1 MQLLKLK
8 NKNELIIRI
17 LILFSTMGCGI
28 KGPPV
33 ASSSP
38 ETVQKQ
44 KFQTENSK
52 PNSSDSS
59 SAQKK

>member
-1 MQLLKLK
+1 
-8 NKNELIIRI
+8 
-17 LILFSTMGCGI
+17 MGCGI

-44 KFQTENSK
+44 KFQTENPK